1 MYGDYALAGKGLKTL
16 ILSEIVGLI
25 ATVLSGV
32 ALVGSLAGLAGLI
45 LGLVG
50 LHTASPTH
58 PYFKNAFFTSVGNIV
73 ANFLGTLLGES
84 GFFSGILSICSGILG
99 LLTVYYVCM
108 AASHL
113 LSAKG
118 DQACADKGGTVWK
131 LYAVCTLVSIVCAVL
146 VLVPIINIAAA
157 LLLIIVAL
165 VMFVAGILY
174 LVFLSQASQSLQ

>member
-1 MYGDYALAGKGLKTL
+1 M
-16 ILSEIVGLI
+16 
-25 ATVLSGV
+25 
-32 ALVGSLAGLAGLI
+32 
-45 LGLVG
+45 
-50 LHTASPTH
+50 
-58 PYFKNAFFTSVGNIV
+58 
-73 ANFLGTLLGES
+73 
-84 GFFSGILSICSGILG
+84 SICSGILG

-174 LVFLSQASQSLQ
+174 LVFLYQASQSLQ

>member
-1 MYGDYALAGKGLKTL
+1 MYEDYALAGKGLKTL
-16 ILSEIVGLI
+16 FLSEIVGLI

-73 ANFLGTLLGES
+73 ANFLGALLGES

-113 LSAKG
+113 LSGKG

-174 LVFLSQASQSLQ
+174 LVFLYQASQSLQ

>member
-16 ILSEIVGLI
+16 FLSEIVGLI

-131 LYAVCTLVSIVCAVL
+131 RYGSRSISDRECRSAHVVCRKGQWQHEKEYIQFVCKTD
-146 VLVPIINIAAA
+146 I
-157 LLLIIVAL
+157 
-165 VMFVAGILY
+165 
-174 LVFLSQASQSLQ
+174 

>member
-1 MYGDYALAGKGLKTL
+1 MYEDYALAGKGLKTL
-16 ILSEIVGLI
+16 FLSEIVGLI

-73 ANFLGTLLGES
+73 ANFLGALLGES

-118 DQACADKGGTVWK
+118 DQACADKGEA
-131 LYAVCTLVSIVCAVL
+131 LPPLRRMRASMVCWPSTT
-146 VLVPIINIAAA
+146 
-157 LLLIIVAL
+157 
-165 VMFVAGILY
+165 
-174 LVFLSQASQSLQ
+174 

>member
-16 ILSEIVGLI
+16 FLSEIVGLI

-73 ANFLGTLLGES
+73 ANFLGTLLGEAA
-84 GFFSGILSICSGILG
+84 FSP
-99 LLTVYYVCM
+99 VY
-108 AASHL
+108 
-113 LSAKG
+113 
-118 DQACADKGGTVWK
+118 
-131 LYAVCTLVSIVCAVL
+131 
-146 VLVPIINIAAA
+146 
-157 LLLIIVAL
+157 
-165 VMFVAGILY
+165 
-174 LVFLSQASQSLQ
+174 

>member
-16 ILSEIVGLI
+16 FLSEIVGLI

-32 ALVGSLAGLAGLI
+32 ALVGLI

-174 LVFLSQASQSLQ
+174 LVFLYQASQSLQ